1 MTIWAYFAGKA
12 KADKA
17 TTLNLVCESFFL
29 CRPARNASGQAI
41 ANVRSV
47 RVGDRILLC
56 YDHDPVA
63 WLEVVAPEVPLDDP
77 TFPAVT
83 RMADPEIES
92 VLDDWDYQKDPLLG
106 EFTGFQVEP
115 RLVGAAQLE
124 LQSGTAPVQKGRNA
138 LQRLEDTLG
147 GADAVVRHLEAR
159 SAWRSTEDENVEFVS
174 VGEAD
179 LAGSSRSRRGTQS
192 IRRGE
197 TRGGIA
203 PLEARAPAPPPTLRV
218 TEHFLGVDVGFS
230 TKRESL
236 GYCIVALEPAGEGLV
251 LRIPQGGQ
259 DTVRHGAQG
268 NRYLEQFLA
277 STLPDILAC
286 VPLSGAALDGP
297 MTPHLGPIEGATAS
311 YRPCEQLLL
320 QGGIP
325 RAIRGQGFLLPVG
338 KVLYA
343 STMEIRDDLVSA
355 GLRYLAFPE
364 AAPAQND
371 APFVLE
377 SFPKLF
383 LGLLRP
389 PEEGTPE
396 HFATR
401 GIERT
406 LRDRHMARECFA
418 RGRDGALPGP
428 RARLLKAGLAIDDGL
443 LEAALADRDIAAA
456 FVSAVGAVLFRLGW
470 AAVLGSPQW
479 GALLA
484 PAAHFWH
491 PEWRPLVARAL
502 DSALDLGLG
511 RAAIRDLV

>member
-1 MTIWAYFAGKA
+1 MAVWAYFAGKA

-17 TTLNLVCESFFL
+17 TTLGLVHESSFL

-56 YDHDPVA
+56 YDRNPVA
-63 WLEVVAPEVPLDDP
+63 WLEVLAPEVPLGDAA
-77 TFPAVT
+77 FPAVT
-83 RMADPEIES
+83 RMVDPEVES
-92 VLDDWDYQKDPLLG
+92 VLDYWEYQKDPLLG
-106 EFTGFQVEP
+106 DFTGFQVAP
-115 RLVGAAQLE
+115 RLLGAAHLG
-124 LQSGTAPVQKGRNA
+124 LRPGTAPVQKGRNS
-138 LQRLEDTLG
+138 LQRLEDTLD
-147 GADAVVRHLEAR
+147 GADGVVRHLEAR
-159 SAWRSTEDENVEFVS
+159 SARRSTEDENIEFVS

-179 LAGSSRSRRGTQS
+179 VAGSDRPPRDTPSIPRGA
-192 IRRGE
+192 

-203 PLEARAPAPPPTLRV
+203 PLEARAPAPSPTLRA
-218 TEHFLGVDVGFS
+218 TEYFLGVDVGFS
-230 TKRESL
+230 TRRESL
-236 GYCIVALEPAGEGLV
+236 GYCIVALEPAEDGLI

-297 MTPHLGPIEGATAS
+297 MTPHAGPIEGATAR
-311 YRPCEQLLL
+311 YRPCEQILL

-325 RAIRGQGFLLPVG
+325 MAIRGQGFLLPVG

-343 STMEIRDDLVSA
+343 STMEIRDGLVSA

-364 AAPAQND
+364 AAPAQGD
-371 APFVLE
+371 PPFVLE

-389 PEEGTPE
+389 PDDGTPE

-406 LRDRHMARECFA
+406 LRDRYMAHECFA

-428 RARLLKAGLAIDDGL
+428 RARLLEAGLAIDDGL
-443 LEAALADRDIAAA
+443 LEAALADRDVAAA
-456 FVSAVGAVLFRLGW
+456 FVSALGAVLFRLGW

-484 PAAHFWH
+484 PAVQFWH
-491 PEWRPLVARAL
+491 PGWRPLVAGAL
-502 DSALDLGLG
+502 DSARDLGLG